1 MKSSMSSAGNIRSMK
16 FSNLLFQIEF
26 EDFSEMMEDLGLPIS
41 YHWAAPPQLIKCQ
54 RFLWFY
60 GPIHHFNDPQLI
72 SRFPQGIYQN
82 VQVDLGKPN
91 VNEENHRH

>member
-1 MKSSMSSAGNIRSMK
+1 MKSSMSSVGNIRSMK

-72 SRFPQGIYQN
+72 SRFPQGIYQMSG
-82 VQVDLGKPN
+82 QIFKKAKCK
-91 VNEENHRH
+91 